1 MQNFTLMQ
9 DNDLRNDFK
18 LVTAEIREKINT
30 THYAL
35 SFQENS
41 LF

>member
-18 LVTAEIREKINT
+18 LVTAEIREK
-30 THYAL
+30 
-35 SFQENS
+35 EKK
-41 LF
+41 